1 MIIVNEPEYQSSSDL
16 RRGDES
22 ITMPVSRR
30 SDSPAICWL
39 VSTTPFRAGD
49 CVSNAPGREP
59 PTYSDKECLV
69 FPGHTTR
76 QRRQRLIKVC
86 VVALFVVLLQVRPI
100 KAAIWPV
107 RVWGD
112 LGYTYRHEDSDKREH
127 VGRVNV
133 RAATFISEPW
143 IAQVEGRIGLQVRD
157 TDEREIDSSGDLVDG
172 EVRLRLFP
180 RSRFPSELYFQQLDS
195 TTDTDL
201 TGLDR
206 ELTRYGIVQMYR
218 TEIGHRFRGRYEHT
232 DQTFDAM
239 RKTDSDLQVDRD
251 VADLL
256 ELGYDY
262 SLDGHN
268 IRASTTWQQIDRKDT
283 GNDFERL
290 FATVNHRYRDGT
302 RLTVNNRLTYND
314 SETQIQRLLDRDFK
328 TTTTRLEVTSYTFWR
343 PQTQRASLI
352 NGTVRLV
359 DSSSGSGASS
369 TDQQSYFGSI
379 GATYDWSRNWRLAG
393 NGSLLHATGV
403 GKDSAFLGG
412 TATYTSVTIPWHG
425 FDYGWFAGPEASAL
439 SDDVGSL
446 FSAGFAAG
454 QTLSRSMP
462 LGNNAVFRIT
472 ARQSGNVIEDT
483 DGRSVQ
489 ALLHNASV
497 DWRKTKKATTA
508 SIRLSA
514 NDSRTYGGG
523 GRQGDEQR
531 EFQLV
536 NFQASV
542 NQNLTRVSS
551 LIGNA
556 TIQVT
561 RSEIGRLAGDD
572 DLNPTASVNIAYNN
586 RQLFDVPR
594 LTFRSELR
602 ALSDSYFPFL
612 DETQE
617 LNERET
623 LVWENRVEYW
633 IGRLYFTV
641 LARASEYKRGDDSLI
656 LFNMRRYFGNF

>member
-1 MIIVNEPEYQSSSDL
+1 MIIVNESEDQSSLGL
-16 RRGDES
+16 RCGDEV
-22 ITMPVSRR
+22 ITMRAAGCSESPV
-30 SDSPAICWL
+30 ICRH
-39 VSTTPFRAGD
+39 VATTPFGDDEPAFNARGRALP
-49 CVSNAPGREP
+49 SHSRTGRH
-59 PTYSDKECLV
+59 V
-69 FPGHTTR
+69 FLSHATR
-76 QRRQRLIKVC
+76 QHRQRLIKVC
-86 VVALFVVLLQVRPI
+86 MVALFVVLVQVRPI

-112 LGYTYRHEDSDKREH
+112 LGYTYRHEDSDRREH

-133 RAATFISEPW
+133 HAATFISEPW

-172 EVRLRLFP
+172 EARLRLFP
-180 RSRFPSELYFQQLDS
+180 RSHFPTELYFQQLDS
-195 TTDTDL
+195 TTETDL

-218 TEIGHRFRGRYEHT
+218 TEIGHRFRARYEHT
-232 DQTFDAM
+232 DQTFDAT
-239 RKTDSDLQVDRD
+239 RKSDSDLQVDRD
-251 VADLL
+251 IADLL

-268 IRASTTWQQIDRKDT
+268 IKASTSWQQIDRKDT

-290 FATVNHRYRDGT
+290 FATVNHRYRDGA

-314 SETQIQRLLDRDFK
+314 TDTQIQRLLDRDFK
-328 TTTTRLEVTSYTFWR
+328 TTTTRLEFTSYTFWR
-343 PQTQRASLI
+343 PQTQKATLVNS
-352 NGTVRLV
+352 TVRLV

-393 NGSLLHATGV
+393 NGSLLHVTGV
-403 GKDSAFLGG
+403 GKDSAFLSG
-412 TATYTSVTIPWHG
+412 TATYTSITIPWHG

-439 SDDVGSL
+439 SDDLGSL

-454 QTLSRSMP
+454 HTLSRSMP
-462 LGNNAVFRIT
+462 LANNAIFRIT

-489 ALLHNASV
+489 SLLHNASLE
-497 DWRKTKKATTA
+497 WRKTKKATTA
-508 SIRLSA
+508 SVRLSA

-523 GRQGDEQR
+523 GRQGDEER
-531 EFQLV
+531 NFQLV
-536 NFQASV
+536 NFQASL
-542 NQNLTRVSS
+542 NQTLTRVSS

-561 RSEIGRLAGDD
+561 RSEIGRLAGED

-586 RQLFDVPR
+586 RQLLGVPR
-594 LTFRSELR
+594 LTLRSELR

-617 LNERET
+617 FNERET

-633 IGRLYFTV
+633 IGRLNFTV
-641 LARASEYKRGDDSLI
+641 LARASEFKRGDDSLI
-656 LFNMRRYFGNF
+656 LFQVRRFFGNF

>member
-1 MIIVNEPEYQSSSDL
+1 MIIVNESEDQSPPSL
-16 RRGDES
+16 KCGDES
-22 ITMPVSRR
+22 ITMLAARR
-30 SDSPAICWL
+30 SDSPVICSP
-39 VSTTPFRAGD
+39 VATTPFGD
-49 CVSNAPGREP
+49 DSPASNAPGRAP
-59 PTYSDKECLV
+59 PTCSVIERFV
-69 FPGHTTR
+69 FPGGATR
-76 QRRQRLIKVC
+76 EHRHRLIKVC
-86 VVALFVVLLQVRPI
+86 VVALLVVLVQVRPI

-133 RAATFISEPW
+133 HAATFISEPW

-157 TDEREIDSSGDLVDG
+157 TDEREIDSSGDLIDG

-195 TTDTDL
+195 TTDTTL

-218 TEIGHRFRGRYEHT
+218 TEIGHRFRARYEHT
-232 DQTFDAM
+232 DQTFDAL
-239 RKTDSDLQVDRD
+239 RKTESMLEVDRD

-262 SLDGHN
+262 SLNGHN
-268 IRASTTWQQIDRKDT
+268 IRASTTWHQIDRKDT

-290 FATVNHRYRDGT
+290 FATVNHRYRDGN
-302 RLTVNNRLTYND
+302 RLTVNNRLTYHD
-314 SETQIQRLLDRDFK
+314 TETQIQRLLDRDFR
-328 TTTTRLEVTSYTFWR
+328 TTTTRLEFMSYTFWR
-343 PQTQRASLI
+343 PQTRKPTLV

-369 TDQQSYFGSI
+369 TDQQSYFANI
-379 GATYDWSRNWRLAG
+379 GASYDWSRNWRLAG
-393 NGSLLHATGV
+393 NGSLLHVTGV
-403 GKDSAFLGG
+403 GNDSAFLSG
-412 TATYTSVTIPWHG
+412 TATYTSITIPWRG
-425 FDYGWFAGPEASAL
+425 FDYGWFAGPEAIAL

-446 FSAGFAAG
+446 FSVGFHAGH
-454 QTLSRSMP
+454 TLSRSVP
-462 LGNNAVFRIT
+462 LRNNAFFRFT
-472 ARQSGNVIEDT
+472 GRQSGNLIEDT

-489 ALLHNASV
+489 SLLHNVSV
-497 DWRKTKKATTA
+497 EWRKTKKATTA
-508 SIRLSA
+508 SLRLSA
-514 NDSRTYGGG
+514 NDARTYGGG
-523 GRQGDEQR
+523 GRQGDEER
-531 EFQLV
+531 DFQLV
-536 NFQASV
+536 NFQAAV

-556 TIQVT
+556 TIQAI
-561 RSEIGRLAGDD
+561 RSEIRRVEGGGDWD
-572 DLNPTASVNIAYNN
+572 PTASVNFAYNN
-586 RQLFDVPR
+586 RQLFSVPR

-617 LNERET
+617 LGERET

-633 IGRLYFTV
+633 IGRLYFTL
-641 LARASEYKRGDDSLI
+641 LARASEYKQGDQSLV
-656 LFNMRRYFGNF
+656 LFQVRRFFGNF